1 MKKVLVSLTVLAVAA
16 MTAGPALAYGYSSGQ
31 KSVGNDGTM
40 VSNSVYAES
49 WTGSNTISSSQTQ
62 SGCFGGNNSSS
73 NNENKITTGD
83 ATAYAGA
90 ANSVNSNVAVNSFG
104 PAKQVSAGNDFTWV
118 MNDVNALAVTGQNNI
133 TNSQTQKG
141 FIGGN
146 NSSSNNENK
155 ITTGDATAYAGAA
168 NLVNSN
174 LALNTCCGPK
184 KQVSAGN
191 DGTWVMNTVSAGSG
205 TGYNKISNGQT
216 QSGCFGGSN
225 SSNGNDNI
233 ITTGEA
239 TAAAGS
245 ITVVNTNI
253 KRSFAW

>member
-62 SGCFGGNNSSS
+62 SGCF
-73 NNENKITTGD
+73 
-83 ATAYAGA
+83 
-90 ANSVNSNVAVNSFG
+90 
-104 PAKQVSAGNDFTWV
+104 
-118 MNDVNALAVTGQNNI
+118 
-133 TNSQTQKG
+133 
-141 FIGGN
+141 GGN